1 VCPLPCGR
9 PIERV
14 LQRNGLTA
22 PRVRLAP
29 LLTCQEYPDPQA
41 RASNQSIRVGKRH
54 RGPYLRLAMDTT
66 HGWLTA
72 FLNG

>member
-1 VCPLPCGR
+1 MGVCPLPCGR

-41 RASNQSIRVGKRH
+41 RASNQSIRWTWGDRSTSMV
-54 RGPYLRLAMDTT
+54 ATT
-66 HGWLTA
+66 ATPSG
-72 FLNG
+72 